1 MAGNTVVLMIVV
13 GYLFFLIGIGIYSSK
28 KIGDSEDFL
37 VAGRRLGPFLIAG
50 TLAATEIGGGSSLG
64 VVEKA
69 YGDWGFSALW
79 YVATMG
85 VTFTIIALVAPM
97 LRRAM
102 VKTIP
107 EFFRKRYD
115 KPSALFTSVIMIL
128 PLIGLTAVQFIA
140 SGVILSVIMDWDY
153 TTSVIVISCVV
164 IIYSMLGGLWS
175 VSLTDF
181 TQMLMIVFGMLAVV
195 PFSLDLVGGWDVV
208 VANTSSERLS
218 FTQGIGVPTIVS
230 LILIYAA
237 SFICGQEVTQ
247 RLYAAKNGRTALV
260 GSLLTALVFFAFAM
274 IPAALGI
281 IARTMVDLGMIDGS
295 VIVENGARYALPTL
309 AVQVMPPVLVGL
321 LFAGISSATMS
332 SASSDLLG
340 AGSIF
345 ANDIYKVYVN
355 PDADQATLV
364 KVARLTILAIGLF
377 SIAVAVLNTGA
388 IISILMFSF
397 SLRAGGTLVPY
408 LLGHYYQKG
417 SKQGTWVSLLLGTL
431 GILAVKYGW
440 VNFFGL
446 DGIFLG
452 LLLSTVGYFLFSSL
466 YPNTQPIADYRVEQE
481 SEAVTDSKE
490 AAHHTTKHS

>member
-1 MAGNTVVLMIVV
+1 MAGNVIILTIVL
-13 GYLFFLIGIGIYSSK
+13 GYLLFLIGVGVYSSK

-69 YGDWGFSALW
+69 YGDWGLSALW

-85 VTFTIIALVAPM
+85 VTFTIIAMVAPM
-97 LRRAM
+97 LRKAM

-107 EFFRKRYD
+107 EFFRRRYD

-140 SGVILSVIMDWDY
+140 SGVILSVIMGWDY
-153 TTSVIVISCVV
+153 TTSVLIISGVV
-164 IIYSMLGGLWS
+164 ICYSMMGGLWS

-181 TQMLMIVFGMLAVV
+181 SQMLMIVFGMMAVL
-195 PFSLDLVGGWDVV
+195 PFSLDMVGGWDVV
-208 VANTSSERLS
+208 VANTPESRMS
-218 FTQGIGVPTIVS
+218 FTEGIGWPTIVS
-230 LILIYAA
+230 LILIYSA

-247 RLYAAKNGRTALV
+247 RLYAAKNGRTALI
-260 GSLLTALVFFAFAM
+260 GSLMTAVVFFAFAM
-274 IPAALGI
+274 IPAVLGLV
-281 IARTMVDLGMIDGS
+281 ARTMVDMGMIDGTA
-295 VIVENGARYALPTL
+295 IAENGARYALPTL

-332 SASSDLLG
+332 SASSDLLR

-345 ANDIYKVYVN
+345 SNDIYKVYIN
-355 PDADQATLV
+355 PKADQKQLLR
-364 KVARLTILAIGLF
+364 VARLTILAIGLF
-377 SIAVAVLNTGA
+377 SVAVAVMNTSA
-388 IISILMFSF
+388 IISLLMFSF

-408 LLGHYYQKG
+408 LFGHFYPKG
-417 SKQGTWVSLLLGTL
+417 SKQGTWASLLLGTG
-431 GILAVKYGW
+431 GILAVKYEW

-452 LLLSTVGYFLFSSL
+452 LLLSAVGYFGFSRL
-466 YPNTQPIADYRVEQE
+466 YPNTETDLVLEQE
-481 SEAVTDSKE
+481 VEEAETPVKAE
-490 AAHHTTKHS
+490 G

>member
-1 MAGNTVVLMIVV
+1 MAGNVIILTIVL
-13 GYLFFLIGIGIYSSK
+13 GYLLFLIGVGVYSSK

-69 YGDWGFSALW
+69 YGDWGLSALW

-85 VTFTIIALVAPM
+85 VTFTIIAMVAPM
-97 LRRAM
+97 LRKAM

-107 EFFRKRYD
+107 EFFRRRYD

-140 SGVILSVIMDWDY
+140 SGVILSVIMGWDY
-153 TTSVIVISCVV
+153 TTSVLIISGVV
-164 IIYSMLGGLWS
+164 ICYSMMGGLWS

-181 TQMLMIVFGMLAVV
+181 SQMLMIVFGMMAVL
-195 PFSLDLVGGWDVV
+195 PFSLDMVGGWDVV
-208 VANTSSERLS
+208 VANTPESRMS
-218 FTQGIGVPTIVS
+218 FTEGIGWPTIVS
-230 LILIYAA
+230 LILIYSA

-247 RLYAAKNGRTALV
+247 RLYAAKNGRTALI
-260 GSLLTALVFFAFAM
+260 GSLMTAVVFFAFAM
-274 IPAALGI
+274 IPAVLGLV
-281 IARTMVDLGMIDGS
+281 ARTMVDMGMIDGTA
-295 VIVENGARYALPTL
+295 IAENGARYALPTL

-345 ANDIYKVYVN
+345 SNDIYKVYIN
-355 PDADQATLV
+355 PKADQKQLLR
-364 KVARLTILAIGLF
+364 VARLTILAIGLF
-377 SIAVAVLNTGA
+377 SVAVAVMNTSA
-388 IISILMFSF
+388 IISLLMFSF

-408 LLGHYYQKG
+408 LFGHFYPKG
-417 SKQGTWVSLLLGTL
+417 SKQGTWASLLLGTG
-431 GILAVKYGW
+431 GILAVKYEW

-452 LLLSTVGYFLFSSL
+452 LLLSAVGYFGFSRL
-466 YPNTQPIADYRVEQE
+466 YPNTETELVLEQE
-481 SEAVTDSKE
+481 VEEAETPVKAE
-490 AAHHTTKHS
+490 G